1 MAASLFAVYVLR
13 NHITFSHI
21 FFHSLIEYECAVFTP
36 DRWQLCCF
44 HLPNDSRNSTGHTA
58 CFFRLFSSTLIS
70 LLISF
75 ALYLFMYLCMLMP
88 IYISWLWLIGAHDK
102 HTGNVNSINIAV
114 GELWLLLEF
123 SINCDRMAVVV
134 DVVVVVVVTSARCL
148 NAGHHIHTC
157 NHNMIASFNATK
169 NNTCITICTK
179 EEMNYVRAC
188 TRTHT
193 HTRARLHR
201 LLCIVSLILLET
213 VCFFNSL
220 TASMRA
226 RSFCLRFMPRFYS
239 FSELQLTFMFFY
251 RSLKPFDGEFYVVY
265 IALTHIRFYDRL
277 FNGIFEL
284 NVRHHILNEC
294 VVRWHKPNQF
304 VCLENILILFAT
316 NRC

>member
-13 NHITFSHI
+13 NRITFSHI
-21 FFHSLIEYECAVFTP
+21 FFHSRIEYECAVFTP

-44 HLPNDSRNSTGHTA
+44 HSQYDSRNSTGHTA
-58 CFFRLFSSTLIS
+58 CFFRLLPSTLIS

-169 NNTCITICTK
+169 NNTRITICTK

-193 HTRARLHR
+193 QTHTYTRPLTP
-201 LLCIVSLILLET
+201 LIVHCLINFVRDCL
-213 VCFFNSL
+213 FFNSL

-277 FNGIFEL
+277 FNGIF
-284 NVRHHILNEC
+284 
-294 VVRWHKPNQF
+294 
-304 VCLENILILFAT
+304 
-316 NRC
+316 